1 VQLAINDAT
10 AAAATATETPKSR
23 AAMDETTIK
32 DPRQATTQK
41 TRERE
46 RERETHKSPW
56 SGGQNGQED
65 RAGQADHPFS
75 ATGPGRPAPGRGVPG
90 SLTTT
95 NLDGSTNCQPPGWAV
110 ARLISCCP
118 ARKLKCSLA
127 RVKAAPT
134 STPSTGCLLLLCWY
148 PVMDKPQLS

>member
-1 VQLAINDAT
+1 MQLAINDAT

-23 AAMDETTIK
+23 AAMDE
-32 DPRQATTQK
+32 DDQGPATSDDT
-41 TRERE
+41 EDE
-46 RERETHKSPW
+46 RERETQKSPW
-56 SGGQNGQED
+56 WSGQKGQED

-75 ATGPGRPAPGRGVPG
+75 ATGPGRPAPGRGGPG

>member
-1 VQLAINDAT
+1 MQLAINDAT
-10 AAAATATETPKSR
+10 AAAATAIETPKSR
-23 AAMDETTIK
+23 AAMDE
-32 DPRQATTQK
+32 DDQGPATSDDTEAE
-41 TRERE
+41 RERE
-46 RERETHKSPW
+46 RERETQKSPW

-75 ATGPGRPAPGRGVPG
+75 ATGPGRPAPGRGGPG

-127 RVKAAPT
+127 RVKAPPISA
-134 STPSTGCLLLLCWY
+134 SSTGCLLLLCW
-148 PVMDKPQLS
+148 